1 MGKTVLVTGATAG
14 FGRAFTERFVR
25 DGHRVIATGRRRDR
39 LDALARKLG
48 KAVLPLGLDVTDAQA
63 VAGLPEH
70 LPEEW
75 REVDVLINN
84 AGLALGL
91 GPAQEASLADWE
103 TMIATNISGLVRL
116 TRAFL
121 PQMVARGAGD
131 IVNLGSTAGTHPYP
145 GGNVYG
151 ASKAFV
157 LMFSRNLRAD
167 LVGTG
172 VRVVTI
178 EPGLVGGSEFSEIR
192 FKGDKERAEKMY
204 AGANPLMPDDIA
216 EAVAWAVGL
225 PAHVNINR
233 IELMPTSQAA
243 GPLAVKRDAAG

>member
-1 MGKTVLVTGATAG
+1 MSKTVLITGATAG
-14 FGRAFTERFVR
+14 FGRAFAERFVR
-25 DGHRVIATGRRRDR
+25 DGHRVIATGRRRER
-39 LDALARKLG
+39 LHELQAALG
-48 KAVLPLGLDVTDAQA
+48 EAVLPVGLDVTDAAA
-63 VAGLPEH
+63 VDH
-70 LPEEW
+70 LPGSLPAGW

-91 GPAQEASLADWE
+91 NPAQEAEITDWE
-103 TMIATNISGLVRL
+103 TMIATNVTGLARL

-131 IVNLGSTAGTHPYP
+131 IVNLGSIAGSHPYP

-172 VRVVTI
+172 VRVITI
-178 EPGLVGGSEFSEIR
+178 EPGLVGGSEFSEVR
-192 FKGDKERAEKMY
+192 FKGDRDRAAKLY
-204 AGANPLMPDDIA
+204 DGANALMPEDIA
-216 EAVAWAVGL
+216 EAVAWAVSQK
-225 PAHVNINR
+225 PHININR
-233 IELMPTSQAA
+233 IELMPVSQAP
-243 GPLAVKRDAAG
+243 GPLTVKRAG